1 MEQPDYV
8 NKISELASGVGMA
21 VDKVDYTV
29 ANKVVD
35 MLYKLTPAGW
45 DTLESL
51 FPQISSTIAENA
63 GKIEQMNYFF
73 GINLQLRR
81 LPVLTT
87 SRSHGSSRSSQV

>member
-1 MEQPDYV
+1 MGQPDYI

-45 DTLESL
+45 DTLAVYSRR
-51 FPQISSTIAENA
+51 S
-63 GKIEQMNYFF
+63 
-73 GINLQLRR
+73 LRR
-81 LPVLTT
+81 SQKMRARL
-87 SRSHGSSRSSQV
+87 SR